1 MQAMFNKSAL
11 VVFVVLSS
19 LIFVEPGLAENTV
32 WRIDSERSTAR
43 LFLAS
48 SRNPDDTV
56 NVGVARANGLVNPIA
71 DDSATPDFDF
81 TIYPAD
87 KTASLERFEQ
97 NQNNDDPGDKPD
109 YTLIRFKSTSV
120 VRVDKETFRVTGN
133 LTLTYADRLVTYDPN
148 EAYSGP
154 VHGPAVTHSVRQQ
167 AVFEFHQVTPSGVWA
182 EKDGDAEWS
191 ASSTITAHYF
201 PQLLNAVSATDW
213 PTFVADEHC
222 VMPSAIG
229 GEDFSGPTCTGETV
243 ETAARKDLHCEMP
256 ATLGGEDFAGAVC
269 SPTSFPQVIT
279 DPAEI
284 AWDARHKP
292 NGEPDELIANQ
303 VQIQLDLKLI
313 KMNSTVAESLGR

>member
-1 MQAMFNKSAL
+1 MREIFSKPAL
-11 VVFVVLSS
+11 AVLVVLSS
-19 LIFVEPGLAENTV
+19 VIFVEPGLAKNAD
-32 WRIDSERSTAR
+32 WRIDSEHSTAR

-48 SRNPDDTV
+48 SRNPVDTV

-71 DDSATPDFDF
+71 DDSAAPDFDF

-97 NQNNDDPGDKPD
+97 NQNNDEPGDQPD

-120 VRVDKETFRVTGN
+120 VRVDKENFRVTGN
-133 LTLTYADRLVTYDPN
+133 LTLTHVERLATYN
-148 EAYSGP
+148 SSETYSGP
-154 VHGPAVTHSVRQQ
+154 VYGPAVTHSVRQQ

-182 EKDGDAEWS
+182 AKNGDAEWS
-191 ASSTITAHYF
+191 ASSTITAHHF
-201 PQLLNAVSATDW
+201 PELLNAVSATDW
-213 PTFVADEHC
+213 PTFVADERC

-229 GEDFSGPTCTGETV
+229 GEDFSGPTCTGESV
-243 ETAARKDLHCEMP
+243 KRAARKDLHCEMP
-256 ATLGGEDFAGAVC
+256 ETDGEDFAGEVC
-269 SPTSFPQVIT
+269 SQTSLPLLIT

-292 NGEPDELIANQ
+292 NGELNELVANE

-313 KMNSTVAESLGR
+313 KMNSTVAESLGK